1 MTAAQLELLKY
12 PIGKFNWPRVEVT
25 DSQLEEWIQQI
36 HELPEKIEALVAN
49 FSEAQLNT
57 PYRPDG
63 WTVKQV
69 IHHLVDSH
77 TNSYIRYK
85 WALTE
90 TAPVIKAYDE
100 AKWALLPDY
109 EAPVIVSIV
118 MLKALH
124 LKWTTLLKVLQPED
138 FDKTFV
144 HPATGKV
151 MDLRRVTGMYAWHG
165 NHHYAHIEHLAKRN
179 DWI

>member
-1 MTAAQLELLKY
+1 MTEAQLELLKY
-12 PIGKFNWPRVEVT
+12 PIGTFVWANEEVS
-25 DSQLEEWIQQI
+25 DEQLQEWIRQI
-36 HELPEKIEALVAN
+36 EDLPAKLEKLIEH
-49 FSEAQLNT
+49 FTEEQFQT
-57 PYRPDG
+57 QYRPGG
-63 WTVKQV
+63 WTVQQV

-77 TNSYIRYK
+77 VNSYVRYK

-90 TAPVIKAYDE
+90 EKPIIKAYDE
-100 AKWALLPDY
+100 AKWAELPDY
-109 EAPVIVSIV
+109 EVPPEVSIV

-124 LKWTTLLKVLQPED
+124 LKWTVLLKVMKPEE
-138 FDKTFV
+138 FNKSFI
-144 HPATGKV
+144 HPETGKE